1 MIQIFKSPNADS
13 RSAKTTPTVDQLR
26 KSTYSHM
33 DDVSKGMQFIANTLH
48 IRGMEHDHT
57 KIEMMEE
64 FHSALTSGKIKESDW
79 YQKHITE
86 ERHHLKSNVPE
97 DVNLIDVIE
106 HIVDCVMAGLA
117 RSGEIY
123 DVDIS
128 PDVLRLAAQNTVDLI
143 KNNTEVVEP
152 EKDILDE
159 NIPSELMENFLK
171 SSRS

>member
-13 RSAKTTPTVDQLR
+13 RSAATTPTVYELK
-26 KSTYSHM
+26 KSTNSHI
-33 DDVSKGMQFIANTLH
+33 DDVSKGMQYIANIMH
-48 IRGMEHDHT
+48 IRGIEHDHT
-57 KIEMMEE
+57 KLEMMKE

-97 DVNLIDVIE
+97 DVNLIDVME
-106 HIVDCVMAGLA
+106 HVVDCVMAGLA

-123 DVDIS
+123 DIDLS
-128 PDVLRLAAQNTVDLI
+128 GDLLELAVRNTVKLLKDNI
-143 KNNTEVVEP
+143 RVVEP

-159 NIPSELMENFLK
+159 KI
-171 SSRS
+171 SS